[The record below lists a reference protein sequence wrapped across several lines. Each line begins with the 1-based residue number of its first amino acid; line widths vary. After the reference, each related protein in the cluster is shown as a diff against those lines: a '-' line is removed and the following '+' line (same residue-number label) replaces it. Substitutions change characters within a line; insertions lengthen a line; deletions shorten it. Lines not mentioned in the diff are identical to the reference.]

1 MHLIVGLGNPGPK
14 YLLTRHNIGFMCLDF
29 LAESMRLNY
38 SKKWQSEF
46 CKTTVSGEDVVF
58 LKPQTYM
65 NLSGGPVRACMDFFK
80 ITPQKLLVIQDDISM
95 PFGALRLQK
104 NRSAGGHNGIKDIT
118 EKLSTQDY
126 SRLKIGVDSP
136 KPNQA
141 VDKYVLENFNKE
153 EITKLSDIL
162 LDTENLLKC
171 YIEKGLDKTANLFNR
186 KSL

>member
-1 MHLIVGLGNPGPK
+1 MHLVAGLGNPGSK
-14 YLLTRHNIGFMCLDF
+14 YLLTRHNIGFMCVDF
-29 LAESMRLNY
+29 LAQTLNNSY

-46 CKTTVSGEDVVF
+46 FKANINNEDVIF

-80 ITPQKLLVIQDDISM
+80 IPTDKLLVIQDDISM

-126 SRLKIGVDSP
+126 SRLKIGVGSP
-136 KPNQA
+136 SPHQP
-141 VDKYVLENFNKE
+141 VDKYVLENFNKDE
-153 EITKLSDIL
+153 LNTLQDIL
-162 LDTENLLKC
+162 VDTKDLLEC
-171 YIEKGLDKTANLFNR
+171 YFEKGLDKTANLFNR